1 MIVDSNSIE
10 KKSTILVILSLIILT
25 LGVYWP
31 VQNYEFLSY
40 DDQLYV
46 TDIYSQKDTITFKD
60 ISGTFSDV
68 HTGHW
73 HPLTSMSHMLDWYLF
88 KNNAGG
94 HHWTNVIIH
103 IFNTILLFLLF
114 RTMTGS
120 LWRSAFV
127 AALFAVHPINLE
139 SVAWIAER
147 KNVLSTFFWI
157 LTMLLYVRYVA
168 QPDWKRYLP
177 VFLCFVLGLMSK
189 PMLVTLPFVLLLLD
203 YWPLNRTTI
212 NTQNDHQIES
222 SRVDIK
228 KRKISILI
236 LEKVPLFVLS
246 AVSIV
251 LTLYA
256 ARSAKTIVTLDSLPL
271 INRIS
276 NAVVA
281 YIMYI
286 KKLFWPAD
294 LAVIYPYV
302 ATPVWQILMMITLL
316 VIITICVCKYLL
328 KYPYLAVGWFWY
340 AGTLVP
346 VIGIIQAGDQSMADR
361 YAYIPFIGLFMMI
374 VWGMGYVFKKIFSAK
389 VIAGISGAILVALI
403 IVSCHQVRYWQN
415 TFTLFSHAVKVTR
428 NNAIAH
434 RILADELINQNK
446 LKEAMHHCEIGL
458 SLNPANHMMLVSMAW
473 AYYLLDEKNK
483 AIDTLRRAIK
493 VHPEYFRAYNDLFVF
508 LRQADKAEEGLKE
521 YQKATELDC
530 NKDSWEL
537 HYYFGKALASE
548 GYFDEAISQYNQV
561 LRIHPRNDVAH
572 DYLALLLL
580 RQGKIDDALNHLREA
595 GRLQP
600 KFARA
605 HYRLALIFKQKRLFE
620 EDNLQ
625 YQEATRL
632 PLNMLEDYK
641 K

>member
-228 KRKISILI
+228 KRKISVLI

-302 ATPVWQILMMITLL
+302 ATPVWQILMIITLL

-340 AGTLVP
+340 VGTLIP
-346 VIGIIQAGDQSMADR
+346 VIGIVQVGNQSMADR
-361 YAYIPFIGLFMMI
+361 YAYIPLIGLFIMI
-374 VWGMGYVFKKIFSAK
+374 VWGMGHVLEKIFSPKA
-389 VIAGISGAILVALI
+389 IAIISGMILVTLI
-403 IVSCHQVRYWQN
+403 IVSYYQVQYWQN
-415 TFTLFSHAVKVTR
+415 TFTLFNHAVNVTE
-428 NNAIAH
+428 NNSIAH
-434 RILADELINQNK
+434 SNLAGELLKQNK
-446 LKEAMHHCEIGL
+446 VKEALHHCQTAL
-458 SLNPANHMMLVSMAW
+458 
-473 AYYLLDEKNK
+473 LLDPLDYNTLERAARAYGVLGDKDK
-483 AIDTLRRAIK
+483 AIDALRLAIK
-493 VHPEYFRAYNDLFVF
+493 VHPEYARAYNDLYV
-508 LRQADKAEEGLKE
+508 LLLQEGKAEDGLKE
-521 YQKATELDC
+521 YRKAIELNL
-530 NKDSWEL
+530 NKNNWEL
-537 HYYFGKALASE
+537 HYNFGNALATQGYYE
-548 GYFDEAISQYNQV
+548 GAVIQYNQV
-561 LRIHPRNDVAH
+561 LRIQPRNAFVH
-572 DYLALLLL
+572 NNLAMVLL
-580 RQGKIDDALNHLREA
+580 RQGKIDDALNHFREA
-595 GRLQP
+595 VKLQP
-600 KFARA
+600 QYADA
-605 HYRLALIFKQKRLFE
+605 HYQLALILKQKGMTE
-620 EDNLQ
+620 EANRHYQDAMRINL
-625 YQEATRL
+625 EFKNR
-632 PLNMLEDYK
+632 K
-641 K
+641 